1 MQVGDLLHTEPAK
14 LTAADGAGHVITT
27 PVVHFD
33 DVGSAAR
40 ARLDVVT
47 WRHSSRSSPRVCVWD
62 AVTLRGGGRKRAC
75 YLGLRS
81 PGCD

>member
-1 MQVGDLLHTEPAK
+1 MQVRDLLHTEPAK

-40 ARLDVVT
+40 AGLDVVT
-47 WRHSSRSSPRVCVWD
+47 
-62 AVTLRGGGRKRAC
+62 
-75 YLGLRS
+75 
-81 PGCD
+81 